1 MREHETTVRVRFCEV
16 DSYHVAWHGHYLAW
30 MEIGRNGLAGGFGLS
45 VTDIAAAGFVAPVID
60 LQVKYLRPAR
70 FDEEL
75 RICTTARRMETAT
88 LAFDS
93 RIVGADGAVCATGRT
108 VHVLADTNGVMQ
120 YKLPAV
126 IAERMERMLSWTEG
140 A

>member
-1 MREHETTVRVRFCEV
+1 MREHEATVTVRFCEV
-16 DSYHVAWHGHYLAW
+16 DSYQVAWHGHYLAW

-45 VTDIAAAGFVAPVID
+45 VTDIAEAGFVAPVID

-75 RICTTARRMETAT
+75 RIYTTARRMETAT

-93 RIVGADGAVCATGRT
+93 RIVGADGTVCATGRT
-108 VHVLADTNGVMQ
+108 VHVLTDPQGMLQ
-120 YKLPAV
+120 YRLPPA
-126 IAERMERMLSWTEG
+126 IAERVERMLCWSEG
-140 A
+140 L

>member
-1 MREHETTVRVRFCEV
+1 MREHETSVTVRFCEV
-16 DSYHVAWHGHYLAW
+16 DSYQVAWHGHYLAW

-60 LQVKYLRPAR
+60 LQMKYLRPAR
-70 FDEEL
+70 FNEEL
-75 RICTTARRMETAT
+75 RIYTTARRMETAT

-108 VHVLADTNGVMQ
+108 VHVLTDPQGGLQ
-120 YKLPAV
+120 YRLSPP
-126 IAERMERMLSWTEG
+126 IAERVEQMLCWSEG
-140 A
+140 T